1 MNSKK
6 YINLKLRENSKTNI
20 SKQLKMQQN
29 DQNGK
34 QKKDVNLH
42 NRYSGEQLLAK
53 KFRVP
58 VLPLSLTS

>member
-1 MNSKK
+1 
-6 YINLKLRENSKTNI
+6 
-20 SKQLKMQQN
+20 MQHN

-34 QKKDVNLH
+34 QKKDVNLR